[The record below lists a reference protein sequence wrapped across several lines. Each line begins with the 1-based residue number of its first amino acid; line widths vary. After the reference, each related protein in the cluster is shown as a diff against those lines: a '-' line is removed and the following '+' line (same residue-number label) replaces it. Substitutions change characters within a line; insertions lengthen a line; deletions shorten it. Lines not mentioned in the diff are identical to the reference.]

1 MNPRI
6 LTANKLSAAVAA
18 AALMGG
24 AGNAAAVPVGINL
37 DYACDLPLIG
47 TETLLAD
54 VSSNLPESVA
64 VGEPT
69 GAFDLVADTT
79 IPAGATSGLSL
90 VNTANISGVAN
101 AEALLQT
108 TGLNLPLTIPLNYP
122 ETAVPSS
129 GSFSVIASGS
139 TPSLTF
145 QESQA
150 GTVTISVGNME
161 LVVDTRQ
168 ADGTPTGLGEF
179 TAPCELTSADTILH
193 QFDVTTGG
201 TDPDPDPDAP
211 ADIAVSG
218 NSLDFGTT
226 QLGLNKTETVTI
238 TNEGDL
244 DLGINNI
251 SVSGA
256 NASDFTQTNNCT
268 TLAGGESCTVDVTFA
283 PGAEGPRSAQL
294 DISSTDEDEANVP
307 VALSGTGEPETIPDT
322 PADIAVST
330 ESVDFGNTQAGLT
343 KTETVTITNEG
354 DLDLGINSVSVS
366 GADAIDFTVNN
377 SCTTLAGG
385 ESCTVDVTFA
395 PSTDGARSAQ
405 LDIASTDEDEANVA
419 VALSGTGELEP
430 TPEID
435 VTSDG
440 TDFSAVNIGETA
452 NGTITVTNTGNGPLS
467 VNNVTLDGDS
477 AFSVDGTACIG
488 AILATDESCTVNVG
502 FNPGSEGDF
511 SGNVTITSD
520 DEDEGSVSVGVSGQG
535 IDPNGGGGNETV
547 VPILLEMVGQTS
559 IAASDSSL
567 PINGVIASE
576 LSLPSGNVEASLE
589 IDPTQG
595 TFPVI
600 KYFRKWQATAD
611 VTFTQTAMT
620 TGKLEAGNLST
631 SSEMYINVPKVTIP
645 LFGFD
650 VKIGGGDNCRT
661 AEPVTINLA
670 SVEGT
675 TFSPANGGP
684 VTGTYDLPELEN
696 CGLLTSVLTSKIAGP
711 GNVLELDLSVSQ

>member
-37 DYACDLPLIG
+37 DYACELPLVG
-47 TETLLAD
+47 TETIVAD
-54 VSSNLPESVA
+54 VSSDLPASIG

-79 IPAGATSGLSL
+79 IPDGARSGLTL
-90 VNTANISGVAN
+90 VNTATISGVAN
-101 AEALLQT
+101 AEALLET

-122 ETAVPSS
+122 ETAVPTAS
-129 GSFSVIASGS
+129 GPFTVVASGS

-168 ADGTPTGLGEF
+168 SNGNPTGLGEF
-179 TAPCELTSADTILH
+179 TAPCELTSENTILH

-201 TDPDPDPDAP
+201 GGEPDAP
-211 ADIAVSG
+211 ADIAVSPE
-218 NSLDFGTT
+218 SVDFGTA
-226 QLGLNKTETVTI
+226 QLGQSTTETVTI

-251 SVSGA
+251 SLSGA
-256 NASDFTQTNNCT
+256 NPSDFTLQNNCT
-268 TLAGGESCTVDVTFA
+268 TLAGGESCTVDVTFV
-283 PGAEGPRSAQL
+283 PGAEGSRSAQL
-294 DISSTDEDEANVP
+294 DINSTDEDEANVP
-307 VALSGTGEPETIPDT
+307 VALSGTGEQETIPDT

-330 ESVDFGNTQAGLT
+330 DSVDFGNTQAGLT

-354 DLDLGINSVSVS
+354 DLDLGINSVSIS
-366 GADAIDFTVNN
+366 GNDASDFTVNN

-452 NGTITVTNTGNGPLS
+452 NGTITVTNTGNGALS
-467 VNNVTLDGDS
+467 VNNVTVDGDS
-477 AFSVDGTACIG
+477 AFGIDGTACIG
-488 AILATDESCTVNVG
+488 AILATDESCTVNVS

-535 IDPNGGGGNETV
+535 VDPNGGGGNETV

-567 PINGVIASE
+567 PITGVIASE

-600 KYFRKWQATAD
+600 RFFRKWQATAD

-620 TGKLEAGNLST
+620 TGKLEAGNLTT

-661 AEPVTINLA
+661 AEPVTIDLA

-675 TFSPANGGP
+675 TFSPATGGP
-684 VTGTYDLPELEN
+684 VTGTYDLPDLEN
-696 CGLLTSVLTSKIAGP
+696 CGLLTGILTSKIAGP